1 MMIDFTLALSPHN
14 IYLRHFHSVSVSSL
28 ISHEKL
34 ARLCFVDYNHEMAL
48 VAVTEDPVT
57 GKQEIIGH
65 GQLTELPG
73 RDESEFALQVRDEDQ
88 GMGLGT
94 EMLRILLTNRTRRRP
109 GTRRRGNHAGELR
122 HAPRLH
128 QTRLRIRAHPR
139 EPELQG

>member
-48 VAVTEDPVT
+48 VAVTEDPIT

-73 RDESEFALQVRDEDQ
+73 RGESEFALQVRDEDQ

-94 EMLRILLTNRTRRRP
+94 EMLRILLQIARDEGQERVRS
-109 GTRRRGNHAGELR
+109 
-122 HAPRLH
+122 
-128 QTRLRIRAHPR
+128 
-139 EPELQG
+139 